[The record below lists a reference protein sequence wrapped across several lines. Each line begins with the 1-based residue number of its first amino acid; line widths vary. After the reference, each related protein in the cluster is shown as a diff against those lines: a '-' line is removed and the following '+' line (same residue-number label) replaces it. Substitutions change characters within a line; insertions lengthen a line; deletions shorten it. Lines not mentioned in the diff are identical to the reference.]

1 MAKAKTSFFCQSCG
15 YSTPKWLGKCPSCEE
30 WNTFVEELIETNT
43 HPAEVWKDK
52 SRTKSQVKPKLLAEV
67 TFENTPKL
75 ICSDPEF
82 NRVLGGGIVPGS
94 LVLIGGE
101 PGIGKSTLLLQVALS
116 LQGPKVLYVTGEES
130 EQQIKL
136 RADRLSTKPANLY
149 ILTETNTQQIFKHLI
164 ELEPDLIIIDSIQ
177 TLYSDQIES
186 GPGSVS
192 QIRECALELMR
203 FAKESATPI
212 FLVGHITKEGS
223 IAGPKVLE
231 HLVDTVL
238 QFEGDRHLIYR
249 ILRTTKNRFGS
260 TSELGIYEMLGSGLR
275 PVTNPSEI
283 LLSQRD
289 EASSGIA
296 IGTLLEGNRPL
307 LVEIQSLVTTSNYGM
322 AQRTATG
329 YDSKRLNMLL
339 AVLEKR
345 GGYKLGTQD
354 VFLNITGGIRVDDPA
369 LDLATCMSIVSS
381 YEDKIIDSSICFAAE
396 VGLGGE
402 LRSVTRIDQRIAEA
416 EKLGFKQIWISK
428 YNLKGLNYKPK
439 EIKIQTAATLLDVF
453 MNIWRQK

>member
-1 MAKAKTSFFCQSCG
+1 VAKAKTSFFCQSCG